1 MRFAGS
7 TVDIDKLE
15 LRFPCLLLEVLM
27 SVERLVKEGGKGDS
41 RLICILSNWAQE
53 TPHRQVIGGHI

>member
-15 LRFPCLLLEVLM
+15 LCFLCLLLEVLM
-27 SVERLVKEGGKGDS
+27 SMERLEKERGKGDS
-41 RLICILSNWAQE
+41 CLICILSN
-53 TPHRQVIGGHI
+53 

>member
-15 LRFPCLLLEVLM
+15 LRFSCLLLEVLM

-41 RLICILSNWAQE
+41 RLICILSN
-53 TPHRQVIGGHI
+53 